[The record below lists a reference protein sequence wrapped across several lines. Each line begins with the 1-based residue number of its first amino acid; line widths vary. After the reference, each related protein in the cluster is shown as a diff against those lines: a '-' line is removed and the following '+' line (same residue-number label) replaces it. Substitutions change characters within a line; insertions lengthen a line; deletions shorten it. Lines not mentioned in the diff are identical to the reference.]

1 LDFGGK
7 WGEAFSGLPIVRF
20 EDILQK
26 FAGRVV
32 MNIHVK
38 TLSDEYDEDAIRRI
52 VSLIHA
58 YDCEGH
64 VYFMISH
71 DGVIR
76 KFQKIA
82 PHIPIC
88 VGHSEERPWEIVERA
103 VELGCY
109 KVQLY
114 KPYFNEETVKRAHE
128 NGILCNVFY
137 ADDPE
142 EAKKYVSWGID
153 TVLTNDFLRIKNAL
167 GK

>member
-1 LDFGGK
+1 MKVCFIQPYYSFDGK
-7 WGEAFSGLPIVRF
+7 
-20 EDILQK
+20 D
-26 FAGRVV
+26 
-32 MNIHVK
+32 
-38 TLSDEYDEDAIRRI
+38 T
-52 VSLIHA
+52 
-58 YDCEGH
+58 
-64 VYFMISH
+64 
-71 DGVIR
+71 
-76 KFQKIA
+76 
-82 PHIPIC
+82 
-88 VGHSEERPWEIVERA
+88 ERCYRGM